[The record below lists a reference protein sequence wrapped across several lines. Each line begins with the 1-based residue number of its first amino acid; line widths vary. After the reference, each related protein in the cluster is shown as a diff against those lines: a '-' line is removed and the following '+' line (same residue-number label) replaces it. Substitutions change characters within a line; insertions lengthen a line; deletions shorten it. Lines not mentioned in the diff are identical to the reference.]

1 MTENYEEEIDLWEIV
16 AVLKKRWSAIAWAVL
31 IAGGLSVILALLQPH
46 RYKAE
51 AILLLGRVGTQPIE
65 DIAAIKNV
73 VTSPVFLQ
81 ETFAQFSGKK
91 AEPKEVISIKNNI
104 EVSGQGRQL
113 VLNTFGL
120 NPEEAERL
128 GEVVARQVIL
138 RHQKIFKKAEE
149 QLENYRQ
156 ELARSRNVFRLE
168 SEFYRFSNEPTI
180 LDIPPHSD
188 TIPVNS
194 RRKVVMV
201 GLVLGLLL
209 GIFWAFL
216 QEYLDKK
223 RIAQ

>member
-16 AVLKKRWSAIAWAVL
+16 EVLKKRWSAIAWAVL

-81 ETFAQFSGKK
+81 ETFAQFKGKK
-91 AEPKEVISIKNNI
+91 AEPEEVISLKNNI

-120 NPEEAERL
+120 KPEEAERL

-180 LDIPPHSD
+180 LDIPPRSD